1 MKIYPQYIQFN
12 GRTQLHSACLNHKF
26 ELVNELIKKGIN
38 INKQDADGQ
47 TALYLAKNNEI
58 IRILLSAGANPNLQ
72 EKYAGYT
79 ALMDTLIW
87 PDKNKFGQL
96 VNVTDTN
103 IKTIFGYTALML
115 AARNNDV
122 DAIDLLIKA
131 GADPYIL
138 NNEGEDFYDILS
150 LASQEIIQKK
160 YPDFFKRRNGV
171 IISNLFNTNSAIE
184 NSGSGNQI

>member
-1 MKIYPQYIQFN
+1 MKNYPQYIQFN

-26 ELVNELIKKGIN
+26 ELVKELINKGIN

-47 TALYLAKNNEI
+47 SALYLAKNNEI
-58 IRILLSAGANPNLQ
+58 IKILLVAGANPDLQ

-87 PDKNKFGQL
+87 PDKNKFVQL

-103 IKTIFGYTALML
+103 IKTSFGYTALML
-115 AARNNDV
+115 ASRNNDLE
-122 DAIDLLIKA
+122 AIELLINA

-138 NNEGEDFYDILS
+138 NNEGEDFYDL
-150 LASQEIIQKK
+150 LPAASQEIIKGK
-160 YPDFFKRRNGV
+160 YPDFYKEREYHK
-171 IISNLFNTNSAIE
+171 NST
-184 NSGSGNQI
+184 SV